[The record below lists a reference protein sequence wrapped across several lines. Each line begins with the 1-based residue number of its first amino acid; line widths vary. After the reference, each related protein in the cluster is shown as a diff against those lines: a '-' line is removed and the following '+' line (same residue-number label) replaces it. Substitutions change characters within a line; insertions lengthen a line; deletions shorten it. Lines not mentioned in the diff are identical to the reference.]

1 MSRPIMTFD
10 PDEKLNVEEKDKM
23 TEMNDET
30 LSELLEEEAAPEQL
44 LEEETP
50 KAKEAPKATAPEDW
64 KEKYFRA
71 LAEQENMRKRMQK
84 EKQEMLRYCYENCIS
99 EFLAPL
105 DNLENA
111 LRFTDQASAE
121 VKNWAMGFQM
131 IMAQF
136 KEVLHNHGVVAYHS
150 EGNTFDPHYH
160 EAVEIIETD
169 EHPDGAILKE
179 FTKGY
184 KSASRTIRPARV
196 KVAKRP
202 KIETTPAETSAEAET
217 ASVQNTNE
225 EELN

>member
-1 MSRPIMTFD
+1 MSSKPEENLIED
-10 PDEKLNVEEKDKM
+10 PASELNDAAL
-23 TEMNDET
+23 N
-30 LSELLEEEAAPEQL
+30 ELLEEGDEARPE
-44 LEEETP
+44 EKP
-50 KAKEAPKATAPEDW
+50 PADDW
-64 KEKYFRA
+64 KEKYFRS

-84 EKQEMLRYCYENCIS
+84 EKQETLRYCYDNCIS

-111 LRFTDQASAE
+111 LRFADQASSE

-131 IMAQF
+131 ILTQF
-136 KEVLHNHGVVAYHS
+136 KEVLHNHGVVAFHS

-160 EAVEIIETD
+160 EAVEILETD
-169 EHPDGAILKE
+169 EHAEGTILKE

-202 KIETTPAETSAEAET
+202 KMASPEPEESANNAAPGKNETC
-217 ASVQNTNE
+217 
-225 EELN
+225 

>member
-1 MSRPIMTFD
+1 MTFN
-10 PDEKLNVEEKDKM
+10 PEENRIEEPTAELNDAALNEFFEEEGSSSEENCKETTEPKVEEKPA
-23 TEMNDET
+23 
-30 LSELLEEEAAPEQL
+30 L
-44 LEEETP
+44 
-50 KAKEAPKATAPEDW
+50 EDW
-64 KEKYFRA
+64 KEKYFRS

-84 EKQEMLRYCYENCIS
+84 EKQETLRYCYENCIS

-111 LRFTDQASAE
+111 LRFTEQASSE

-131 IMAQF
+131 ILAQF
-136 KEVLHNHGVVAYHS
+136 KEVLHNHGVVAFHS

-160 EAVEIIETD
+160 EAVEILET
-169 EHPDGAILKE
+169 EEQEEGTILKE

-202 KIETTPAETSAEAET
+202 KIEVPSSEQSAEETSDNSKET
-217 ASVQNTNE
+217 C
-225 EELN
+225 